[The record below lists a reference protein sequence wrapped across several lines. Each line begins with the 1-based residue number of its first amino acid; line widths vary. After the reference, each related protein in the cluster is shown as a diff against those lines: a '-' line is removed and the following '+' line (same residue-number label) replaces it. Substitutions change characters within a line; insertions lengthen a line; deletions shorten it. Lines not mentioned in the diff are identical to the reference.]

1 MNAEKKAAQE
11 IIEKFGVEYSQ
22 IKLANVGEL
31 VQSGK
36 NLERYEC
43 QPIMQVIK
51 TISGLCKVFINRLKL
66 DKAEEGW
73 NFIVETLKKA
83 SACESGETLH
93 VAKYLQETA
102 NLHLLQ
108 VDGTNAKIY
117 DS

>member
-51 TISGLCKVFINRLKL
+51 TISELCQDISENCKV
-66 DKAEEGW
+66 
-73 NFIVETLKKA
+73 
-83 SACESGETLH
+83 S
-93 VAKYLQETA
+93 
-102 NLHLLQ
+102 
-108 VDGTNAKIY
+108 
-117 DS
+117 